1 MPKSGKKTAK
11 SEKTPIGVPEP
22 VVLKDPLP
30 LPLWLPPP
38 EGLGERVGFFF
49 VFIYFLIILFYFFSS
64 SQAFKC
70 R

>member
-11 SEKTPIGVPEP
+11 SEKTSTGVPEP

-38 EGLGERVGFFF
+38 EGLGERVRVFRIHLLFNHFILFIFFF
-49 VFIYFLIILFYFFSS
+49 FTSF
-64 SQAFKC
+64 
-70 R
+70 